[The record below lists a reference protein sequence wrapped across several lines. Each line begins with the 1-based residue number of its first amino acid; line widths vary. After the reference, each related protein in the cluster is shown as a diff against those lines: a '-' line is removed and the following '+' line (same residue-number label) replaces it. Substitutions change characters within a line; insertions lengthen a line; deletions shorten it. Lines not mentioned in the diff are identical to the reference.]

1 MIASKAVG
9 GKRARNGEARQ
20 DGLDMMERSHRRLEE
35 RVVELQRA
43 AEAIVRERAHNTELD
58 QVDSVISF
66 LERSAARHESD
77 EEDSL
82 FPRLRRHGELL
93 SLLNDLAQEH
103 DQHRHLVAHLRAL
116 RSGWPPGGP
125 DAGDG
130 AALAITANELARAY
144 RAHIEREEREL
155 LPFARDRLTPD
166 ELSQLGA
173 EMERRRGNGDGGGGG
188 GGGGR
193 GSGRRRRPAG
203 SAGPRIRQL

>member
-1 MIASKAVG
+1 MAVG
-9 GKRARNGEARQ
+9 GKVARNGMSSRG

-43 AEAIVRERAHNTELD
+43 AEAIVRERADDAELE
-58 QVDSVISF
+58 QVDSVLAF

-77 EEDSL
+77 EEESL
-82 FPRLRRHGELL
+82 FPRLRQHTELV
-93 SLLNDLAQEH
+93 SLMSDLAHEH

-130 AALAITANELARAY
+130 AALVMAVSELARAY

-155 LPFARDRLTPD
+155 MPLARDRLTAD
-166 ELSQLGA
+166 ERAQVGL
-173 EMERRRGNGDGGGGG
+173 EMERRRNGD
-188 GGGGR
+188 GGGR
-193 GSGRRRRPAG
+193 GSGQGRRRPAG
-203 SAGPRIRQL
+203 GAGPRVREL